1 MHSLE
6 RESRSKILPRLAGPL
21 ACQDHFS
28 FDQGSVHIVVSAR
41 LLACYVAFLGGYIVL
56 SIDMRELL
64 RIFPHC

>member
-21 ACQDHFS
+21 ACQDHSS
-28 FDQGSVHIVVSAR
+28 FDQASVHIVVSAG
-41 LLACYVAFLGGYIVL
+41 LLASYVTFFLGYIVL
-56 SIDMRELL
+56 SIDMRELP